1 MSCPNCGC
9 SGGGR
14 RKRRSKSKRS
24 RSNRK
29 SRIALPLRYFGV
41 GGSPALPSEYF
52 GGDSGRYLAAGNS
65 NLNPCPLNVP
75 TSHGT
80 LTGDGLMGPDLHP
93 GPYPTGN
100 QTAGS
105 RSKRRSR
112 RSRRKSKRRIQ
123 RKSSRRSQRKST
135 RRSQRKSRKHNQRK
149 SRSNKN

>member
-14 RKRRSKSKRS
+14 RKRSSKAKRS

-41 GGSPALPSEYF
+41 GGRPTLPSEYF
-52 GGDSGRYLAAGNS
+52 GGDSGKYLAAGNS
-65 NLNPCPLNVP
+65 DLNPCPLNVP

-80 LTGDGLMGPDLHP
+80 LTGEGLMGPDIHP
-93 GPYPTGN
+93 GPYPAGN

-105 RSKRRSR
+105 RKRRSR
-112 RSRRKSKRRIQ
+112 VDVKAKDVANVKAKDVPNVKAKDVANVKVADVANVKVAIT
-123 RKSSRRSQRKST
+123 KIK
-135 RRSQRKSRKHNQRK
+135 K
-149 SRSNKN
+149 

>member
-112 RSRRKSKRRIQ
+112 RKSKRRIQ

>member
-14 RKRRSKSKRS
+14 RKRRSKAKRS

-41 GGSPALPSEYF
+41 GGRPTLPSEYF
-52 GGDSGRYLAAGNS
+52 GGESGRYLAAGNS
-65 NLNPCPLNVP
+65 DLSPCPLNVP

-80 LTGDGLMGPDLHP
+80 LTSDGLMGPDLHP
-93 GPYPTGN
+93 GPYPVGN

-105 RSKRRSR
+105 RSRS
-112 RSRRKSKRRIQ
+112 SKR
-123 RKSSRRSQRKST
+123 KRRSQRKSK
-135 RRSQRKSRKHNQRK
+135 RRTQRKSKRRTQRK
-149 SRSNKN
+149 SKRRTQRKTRRRRRSLRN

>member
-14 RKRRSKSKRS
+14 RKRSSKAKRS

-41 GGSPALPSEYF
+41 GGRPTLPSEYF
-52 GGDSGRYLAAGNS
+52 GGDSGKYLAAGNS
-65 NLNPCPLNVP
+65 DLNPCPLNVP

-93 GPYPTGN
+93 GPYPAGN

-105 RSKRRSR
+105 RKRRS
-112 RSRRKSKRRIQ
+112 RSRRKSKRRTQRKSKRRTQRKSKRRSQ
-123 RKSSRRSQRKST
+123 RKSSRRSQRKS
-135 RRSQRKSRKHNQRK
+135 RN
-149 SRSNKN
+149 NKN

>member
-14 RKRRSKSKRS
+14 RKRSSKAKRS

-93 GPYPTGN
+93 GPYPAGN

-105 RSKRRSR
+105 RKRRKRRSR
-112 RSRRKSKRRIQ
+112 SKRKSKRRTQ
-123 RKSSRRSQRKST
+123 RKSKRRTQRKSK
-135 RRSQRKSRKHNQRK
+135 RRSQRKSRN
-149 SRSNKN
+149 NKN

>member
-14 RKRRSKSKRS
+14 RKRSSKAKRS

-41 GGSPALPSEYF
+41 GGRPTLPSEYF
-52 GGDSGRYLAAGNS
+52 GGDSGKYLAAGNS
-65 NLNPCPLNVP
+65 DLNPCPLNVP

-93 GPYPTGN
+93 GPYPAGN

-105 RSKRRSR
+105 RKRRSR
-112 RSRRKSKRRIQ
+112 SKRKSKRRTQRKSKRRTQRKSKRRSQ
-123 RKSSRRSQRKST
+123 RKSSRRSQRKS
-135 RRSQRKSRKHNQRK
+135 RN
-149 SRSNKN
+149 NKN